1 MKGRRRM
8 SDLEKDDY
16 TTRDEYGA
24 NAAVVYAKHF
34 IGIQYRFG
42 DDEFH
47 GDDPIYGFDCSGLIS
62 EVLRRHG
69 TIPYNGRLS
78 AQGFYDYFIRGLGRE
93 CTYQRPGVLVF
104 YGKSKDKITH
114 IAMMVGSN
122 HVIMAGG
129 GARTTKDSDEA
140 ARRNAFVM
148 ERPCEYRSDIV
159 AYADPFNE
167 GPDSDIL

>member
-1 MKGRRRM
+1 M
-8 SDLEKDDY
+8 SEFEKDDHSA
-16 TTRDEYGA
+16 RDEYGA
-24 NAAVVYAKHF
+24 AAAVVYAKHF

-62 EVLRRHG
+62 EVLRRQG
-69 TIPYNGRLS
+69 TIPSRARFS
-78 AQGFYDYFIRGLGRE
+78 AQGFYAYFVKGSGRE
-93 CTYQRPGVLVF
+93 CSYRRPGVLVF
-104 YGKSKDKITH
+104 YGKSRDKITH
-114 IAMMVGSN
+114 IAMMVGKK

-148 ERPCEYRSDIV
+148 ERPYNYRPDIV

-167 GPDSDIL
+167 GQDSEIL

>member
-1 MKGRRRM
+1 M
-8 SDLEKDDY
+8 SDLERDDY
-16 TTRDEYGA
+16 GARNEYNA
-24 NAAVVYAKHF
+24 NSAVAYAKRF

-62 EVLRRHG
+62 EVLRRQG
-69 TIPYNGRLS
+69 TIPSRARFS

-93 CTYQRPGVLVF
+93 CTYRRPGVLVF
-104 YGKSKDKITH
+104 YGKSRDKITH
-114 IAMMVGSN
+114 IAMMVEGS

-148 ERPCEYRSDIV
+148 ERPDDYRPDIV

-167 GPDSDIL
+167 GQDNEIV